1 MRSVYGVTCPSRS
14 SIYKTQVADLIINA
28 PLKAYQRRGR
38 ALSHYNYFQDFAQR
52 VRSGE
57 KVKWEPPSL
66 QLHEGILLH
75 LKAHQQI
82 NAGAVPAAI
91 KEAFEILGF
100 CPNDKGDY
108 HVYRSHEIF
117 FPAVL
122 RDVDAP
128 PTKTKEKDI
137 RDCPDEIH
145 NLVQVVTRKERD
157 DDDDIETVPPT
168 GTDIETVPPTGT
180 ATSATVSPGVLSV
193 SQVLRM
199 NKKECLEELEKRGL
213 PLTSKESLSRLR
225 ETLIQNFSS
234 QAAPQVEV
242 TIPTHVDTTTADASG
257 ARVPVGE
264 QLDVTSHLA
273 SDARTPVGGQ
283 LDVTFDL
290 TTDEDVWCICG
301 KPDDGRRHVQ
311 CSQKETCIG
320 VKDGLLSAGL
330 MQLTIFNNIYYG
342 MRYSFGYILMDYHD
356 YIKNYNDIQVT

>member
-1 MRSVYGVTCPSRS
+1 
-14 SIYKTQVADLIINA
+14 
-28 PLKAYQRRGR
+28 
-38 ALSHYNYFQDFAQR
+38 
-52 VRSGE
+52 
-57 KVKWEPPSL
+57 
-66 QLHEGILLH
+66 
-75 LKAHQQI
+75 
-82 NAGAVPAAI
+82 
-91 KEAFEILGF
+91 
-100 CPNDKGDY
+100 
-108 HVYRSHEIF
+108 
-117 FPAVL
+117 
-122 RDVDAP
+122 
-128 PTKTKEKDI
+128 
-137 RDCPDEIH
+137 
-145 NLVQVVTRKERD
+145 
-157 DDDDIETVPPT
+157 
-168 GTDIETVPPTGT
+168 
-180 ATSATVSPGVLSV
+180 
-193 SQVLRM
+193 M

-213 PLTSKESLSRLR
+213 PLTSKESMSRLR